1 MKVIVDRERCHSNA
15 NCIDECPEVFS
26 LDENDQVVLI
36 AERPPEELRAK
47 VEFAAV
53 CCPRFAI
60 TVVD

>member
-26 LDENDQVVLI
+26 LDENDRVVLI
-36 AERPPEELRAK
+36 DERPPEALRAK
-47 VEFAAV
+47 VEFAAI